1 MRYDFQLN
9 VAKEDEHAI
18 AEQITALKGQ
28 GRYSKTVRDGI
39 RLVSDLN
46 AGSLDTLFE
55 LFPWVRA
62 DFLEY
67 MTAVQPQKSD
77 TETHIQKQLAR
88 IEALLANGE
97 TMTPTS
103 KSTGGI
109 GGPKAMRVP
118 AITAPVFDD
127 DDKDMLVIS
136 KAASSS
142 NATQNF
148 LNSISRLQ

>member
-1 MRYDFQLN
+1 
-9 VAKEDEHAI
+9 
-18 AEQITALKGQ
+18 
-28 GRYSKTVRDGI
+28 
-39 RLVSDLN
+39 
-46 AGSLDTLFE
+46 
-55 LFPWVRA
+55 
-62 DFLEY
+62 